1 MRFFQENTSFLLDSA
16 LRMLYPVQCKQ
27 MKRIAFT
34 CIRICLLV
42 SLGLSES
49 GAWCYLIW
57 QFNINKHTIM
67 ASMINIGK
75 ELIRISPKDDRRLEF
90 SNTEGRT
97 WMTRIIFH
105 AHFEELMEGN
115 GELLAQTDKGLY

>member
-1 MRFFQENTSFLLDSA
+1 MGCA

-27 MKRIAFT
+27 VKRIAFT

-75 ELIRISPKDDRRLEF
+75 EWLRISPKDDRKLEY
-90 SNTEGRT
+90 SNNEGRS
-97 WMTRIIFH
+97 WGTRIIFN